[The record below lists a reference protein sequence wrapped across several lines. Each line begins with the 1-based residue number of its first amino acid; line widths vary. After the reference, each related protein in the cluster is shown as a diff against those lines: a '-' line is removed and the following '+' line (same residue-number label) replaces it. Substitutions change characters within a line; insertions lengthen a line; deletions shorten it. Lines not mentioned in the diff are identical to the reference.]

1 MRVCLAKYIKQDISK
16 TGGSPMPTKGYIGI
30 TYEFRREGR
39 RWVGCCKELGTATF
53 GRSIPETSRKLN
65 EAVLLH
71 LNTLEDVGE
80 RERFFQEN
88 SVEFHHTRSKFSV
101 RIPTTMRRETFYS
114 SHIQQVP
121 AMVN

>member
-1 MRVCLAKYIKQDISK
+1 
-16 TGGSPMPTKGYIGI
+16 MPTKGYIGV
-30 TYEFRREGR
+30 TFEFRKEGR
-39 RWVGCCKELGTATF
+39 RWVGSCKELGTATF
-53 GRSIPETSRKLN
+53 GRSIPETSRKLE

-80 RERFFQEN
+80 RKRFFREH
-88 SVEFHHTRSKFSV
+88 SIKFYRAKPEYEV
-101 RIPTTMRRETFYS
+101 RIPIPMGRETFYS